1 MSDKRIYRL
10 VVLTPNVSIR
20 DPEGNLVYDRDRIL
34 EQAGYPRDQ
43 TFEDL
48 AEAKAAA
55 DAVFAAVP
63 DEVIVHVERTPSDAT
78 DWEGGCVYRLPK
90 R

>member
-10 VVLTPNVSIR
+10 VVLTPGASNR
-20 DPEGNLVYDRDRIL
+20 DAEGNLVYDRDRIL
-34 EQAGYPRDQ
+34 ERAGFPRDQ

-48 AEAKAAA
+48 AEAKSAA

-63 DEVIVHVERTPSDAT
+63 DDAIIHVERIPSDAT
-78 DWEGGCVYRLPK
+78 NWEGGCVYRLPK
-90 R
+90 Q